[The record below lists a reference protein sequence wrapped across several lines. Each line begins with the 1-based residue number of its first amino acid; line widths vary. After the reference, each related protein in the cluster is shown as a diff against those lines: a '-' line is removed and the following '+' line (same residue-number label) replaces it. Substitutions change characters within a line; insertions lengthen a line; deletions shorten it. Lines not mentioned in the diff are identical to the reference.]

1 MKSRRGCYVL
11 KCKSLWLQDWP
22 KQITSGDLQE
32 TISPGGG
39 GGWHQHNLPPQNLLV
54 KKEKRMPWGGCL
66 VTVHCFWLLDV
77 LCLSSLAM
85 PCWMC
90 CVSVHRLCHVGC
102 AVSQFIGHAML
113 DVLCLSSSAMPCW
126 MCCVSVHR
134 PCRVGCAV
142 SQFIGH
148 AMLDV
153 LCLSSSAM
161 PCWMWSLHLWILIQH
176 HC

>member
-113 DVLCLSSSAMPCW
+113 DVKSPFMNTHPTPLLKAIVYSLSW
-126 MCCVSVHR
+126 VRKIVKR
-134 PCRVGCAV
+134 N
-142 SQFIGH
+142 
-148 AMLDV
+148 LD
-153 LCLSSSAM
+153 
-161 PCWMWSLHLWILIQH
+161 W
-176 HC
+176 